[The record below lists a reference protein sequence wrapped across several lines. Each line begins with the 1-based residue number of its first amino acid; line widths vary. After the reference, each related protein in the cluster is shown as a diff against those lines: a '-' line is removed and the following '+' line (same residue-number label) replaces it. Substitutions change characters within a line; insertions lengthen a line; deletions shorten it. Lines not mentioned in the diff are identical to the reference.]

1 MSNQVI
7 SGGYFF
13 LPCQQPGI
21 LIHFGLFYF
30 CLQPFSG
37 MVNAGRKICSEG
49 KLRGVR
55 SDTRQQ
61 GYSLKIVRLVG
72 EKNLLPLSLKNDL
85 NPWANQKAFR
95 VSQGKLKN
103 FSQAHRIGETSGLG

>member
-7 SGGYFF
+7 SEGYFF

-21 LIHFGLFYF
+21 LIHFGLF

-37 MVNAGRKICSEG
+37 MVNACREICSEG
-49 KLRGVR
+49 KLRRVR

-72 EKNLLPLSLKNDL
+72 EKNLLPFSLKNDL
-85 NPWANQKAFR
+85 NPWVNQKAFL
-95 VSQGKLKN
+95 VS
-103 FSQAHRIGETSGLG
+103 

>member
-7 SGGYFF
+7 SEGYFF

-21 LIHFGLFYF
+21 LIHFGLFCF

-37 MVNAGRKICSEG
+37 MVNACREICSEG
-49 KLRGVR
+49 KLRRVR

-72 EKNLLPLSLKNDL
+72 EKNLLPFSLKNDL
-85 NPWANQKAFR
+85 NPWVNQKAFL
-95 VSQGKLKN
+95 VS
-103 FSQAHRIGETSGLG
+103 